1 MSCTVFYSLQT
12 KGRKMR
18 KKRQAFYENELVMSV
33 PMAAMKLGISR
44 DAAYR
49 AAKAGDLP
57 TIKIG
62 DLLRVPIA
70 QLNRMLEGK

>member
-1 MSCTVFYSLQT
+1 MFITNE
-12 KGRKMR
+12 GAKMR

>member
-1 MSCTVFYSLQT
+1 
-12 KGRKMR
+12 MR